1 MSTDPMTDLGA
12 VFDLHV
18 ANEFVARDV
27 DATMATMTDDPYVNH
42 VPTMMGGVG
51 REGVA
56 RFYAD
61 HFIGHWP
68 DDTAIEPVSRTVG
81 AQRVVDEMVMTFTHD
96 IVMDAFLPGVPPTG
110 RRVSVAVVVIMGFD
124 GAKVAYEH
132 IYWDQA
138 TVLAQIGLLDE
149 AALPITGMMQA
160 HKVTDKSLPAN
171 ELLRRGTQG

>member
-1 MSTDPMTDLGA
+1 MTTDRTPDLGA

-27 DATMATMTDDPYVNH
+27 DATLATMTDDPYVNH
-42 VPTMMGGVG
+42 VPTMMGGAG

-68 DDTAIEPVSRTVG
+68 ADTAIEPVSRTVG
-81 AQRVVDEMVMTFTHD
+81 TERVVDEMVMTFTHD

-110 RRVSVAVVVIMGFD
+110 RRVAVAVVVIMGFD
-124 GAKVAYEH
+124 GSQVAYEH

-149 AALPITGMMQA
+149 AALPVTGVIQA
-160 HKVTDKSLPAN
+160 RKVTDRSLPAN
-171 ELLRRGTQG
+171 ELLHRTTQA